1 VEVIFEGG
9 YEGKMLK
16 EINIKNFAIVSDLTV
31 DFQRGLNVITGETG
45 AGKSIIVNA
54 IELLVGGR
62 ASTDFVGAGAEEAH
76 IVGIFDIDD
85 RGILKEMD
93 IPVDEYLI
101 VRRVI
106 SRSGRSRVYLNDSP
120 VTLNKL
126 IDIFQS
132 IVDIHGQHEHQ
143 GLLNTSAQRRILD
156 EFGNLQELSDDVYQ
170 LFYRYKKLQEEIE
183 TIRARARDRAHRIDL
198 LNFQIQEID
207 AAALNPE
214 EKDELVEEHSILMN
228 LSKLRE
234 LTEGSIHLLR
244 EGDRAVLDSL
254 GEVSRNIEEISRYD
268 SSSEEIKKLLK
279 EAEALVEE
287 AFYLLRDFRE
297 KYDIDPQRI
306 DFVEKRLDLIERLE
320 RKYGEGIE
328 TILRYR
334 EEAAKELEEL
344 MGIEESLEGLEK
356 EMKLVYEELNE
367 KADMLSV
374 KRKET
379 AKIIEDRMKGLL
391 RELAFQHPLFR
402 VEIKDAELSSSGK
415 DHVEFLFSANPGQPP
430 RPLNR
435 VASGGELSRV
445 MLALKSIFTDVDMVP
460 VVVFDEIDAGVGGK
474 TADSVGRR
482 IKDLSRGHQVICIT
496 HLPQIA
502 ARADHH
508 INISKR
514 TDKAS
519 TEVVV
524 RTLDSKERI
533 EELARMLSGSVTRA
547 SLKHAEELI
556 KIKEQEVI

>member
-1 VEVIFEGG
+1 
-9 YEGKMLK
+9 MLK
-16 EINIKNFAIVSDLTV
+16 EISIKNFAIVNDLTL
-31 DFQRGLNVITGETG
+31 DFHSGLNVVTGETG

-62 ASTDFVGAGAEEAH
+62 ASTDFVGTAAEEAH
-76 IVGIFDIDD
+76 IVGIFDLDNTD
-85 RGILKEMD
+85 ILKKMD
-93 IPVDEYLI
+93 VPVDEYLI

-120 VTLNKL
+120 ITLNKL
-126 IDIFQS
+126 IEIFQT

-143 GLLNTSAQRRILD
+143 GLLNTSSQRRVLD
-156 EFGNLQELSDDVYQ
+156 EFGNLQELSDEVNQ
-170 LFYRYKKLQEEIE
+170 LFNRYRKLQEEIE
-183 TIRARARDRAHRIDL
+183 TIKARTRERAHRIDL

-207 AAALNPE
+207 DAALAPE
-214 EKDELVEEHSILMN
+214 EKDELTKERSILMN

-244 EGDRAVLDSL
+244 EGDRAVLDLL
-254 GEVSRNIEEISRYD
+254 GEVSRNMEEISRHD
-268 SSSEEIKKLLK
+268 SSTEEIKRLLK

-297 KYDIDPQRI
+297 RYDIDPQRI
-306 DFVEKRLDLIERLE
+306 DFVEKRLALIERLE
-320 RKYGEGIE
+320 GKYGEGIE

-334 EEAAKELEEL
+334 DEAAKELEEL
-344 MGIEESLEGLEK
+344 TGIEESLEGLEK
-356 EMKLVYEELNE
+356 EMKLLYEELNE
-367 KADMLSV
+367 KADMLSA
-374 KRKET
+374 KRRET
-379 AKIIEDRMKGLL
+379 AKIIEERMKELL
-391 RELAFQHPLFR
+391 RELAFQHPLFK
-402 VEIKDAELSSSGK
+402 VEIKDIPLSSSGK

-445 MLALKSIFTDVDMVP
+445 MLALKSIFTDVDRVP
-460 VVVFDEIDAGVGGK
+460 VVIFDEIDAGVGGK

-482 IKDLSRGHQVICIT
+482 IKNLSRGHQVICIT

-508 INISKR
+508 ISISKR
-514 TDKAS
+514 TDGAS
-519 TEVVV
+519 TAVVV
-524 RTLDSKERI
+524 RVLDNKERV

-547 SLKHAEELI
+547 SLEHAEELI
-556 KIKEQEVI
+556 KTKEQEVI